1 VSLGIGIVPRALNSA
16 PAPSTSKAQNR
27 IEYPLGETLPATHQL
42 EPRLHTGIPG
52 LDDVIQGGMPAGH
65 LYLVEGN
72 PGSGKTTF
80 GLQFLLSGVAA
91 GEHTLYVTLAESRR
105 ELEQAAASHGFDISK
120 MEVFEVSPPELASK
134 PLDQYTVF
142 HPSEVEL
149 ADVMQSILDRVAQ
162 VKASRI
168 VIDSMS
174 ELRML
179 ARDPLRYRRQIMTL
193 KQFFMGQNITVLLLD
208 DRSGQDTDT
217 QLQSIAHG
225 VIRMETLERD
235 FGTVRRQLE
244 IRKLRASAYREGFH
258 DYVIRQGGLL
268 IFPRLISAEHRH
280 EQVDRRQIN
289 SGLDELDRLFGG
301 GVARGSSTL
310 FMGPAGSGK
319 STIAARF
326 LLSAAER
333 GERGVMFAFD
343 ELPESIVAR
352 CNGLGIPLESHVK
365 KGNLAIRQIDP
376 AQVSPGEFIT
386 QIRAEVE
393 NKNCRFICI
402 DSLNGFFNAMQ
413 EEHAMVIQLH
423 ELLSFLS
430 QSGVATFM
438 IMAQYGV
445 IGAHMTTPIDVSY
458 LADNVLLFRYF
469 EARGAVRQAI
479 SVVKR
484 RSGPHERT
492 IRELVIAENHISVGG
507 PLREFEGVLT
517 GTPRYV
523 GNAKPLPERE

>member
-1 VSLGIGIVPRALNSA
+1 MPGTR
-16 PAPSTSKAQNR
+16 
-27 IEYPLGETLPATHQL
+27 
-42 EPRLHTGIPG
+42 EPELRLRTGIPG
-52 LDDVIQGGMPAGH
+52 LDDVLHGGMPAGH

-80 GLQFLLSGVAA
+80 GLQFLLAGVAE
-91 GEHTLYVTLAESRR
+91 GEHTLYVTLAESRW
-105 ELEQAAASHGFDISK
+105 ELEQAAASHGFDISAV
-120 MEVFEVSPPELASK
+120 EVFEVSPPELATK

-149 ADVMQSILDRVAQ
+149 ADVMHSILDRVSQ

-193 KQFFMGQNITVLLLD
+193 KQFFMGQNTTVLLLD
-208 DRSGQDTDT
+208 DRSAEGTDT

-225 VIRMETLERD
+225 VIRMETLERN
-235 FGTVRRQLE
+235 FGSVRRQLE
-244 IRKLRASAYREGFH
+244 IRKVRACAYREGFH
-258 DYVIRQGGLL
+258 DYVIRKGGLL

-280 EQVDRRQIN
+280 AQVDRRQMN
-289 SGLDELDRLFGG
+289 SGIDELDRLFGG
-301 GVARGSSTL
+301 GVGRGSSTL

-319 STIAARF
+319 STIATRF
-326 LLSAAER
+326 LVSGAER

-343 ELPESIVAR
+343 ELPASILVR
-352 CNGLGIPLESHVK
+352 CHGLGIALEPHVK
-365 KGNLAIRQIDP
+365 SGMISLQQIDP
-376 AQVSPGEFIT
+376 AQISPGEFIAH
-386 QIRAEVE
+386 IRREVE
-393 NKNCRFICI
+393 ENRCRLLCI

-413 EEHAMVIQLH
+413 EEHAVIIQLH
-423 ELLSFLS
+423 ELLSYLN

-469 EARGAVRQAI
+469 EAQGAFRQAI

-492 IRELVIAENHISVGG
+492 IRELVIAENQIEVGG

-517 GTPRYV
+517 GTPHFV
-523 GNAKPLPERE
+523 GKAKPLLMKK